1 MSIKTVKIP
10 EVKCP
15 NKKCKASIS
24 QSKVYK
30 TRLDRLSNRKL
41 QYRTCG
47 TCCEN
52 YITETSLY

>member
-1 MSIKTVKIP
+1 MIKTIKIP

-15 NKKCKASIS
+15 NKKCTATVSG
-24 QSKVYK
+24 SKVYK
-30 TRLDRLSNRKL
+30 TLLDRVKNCKR